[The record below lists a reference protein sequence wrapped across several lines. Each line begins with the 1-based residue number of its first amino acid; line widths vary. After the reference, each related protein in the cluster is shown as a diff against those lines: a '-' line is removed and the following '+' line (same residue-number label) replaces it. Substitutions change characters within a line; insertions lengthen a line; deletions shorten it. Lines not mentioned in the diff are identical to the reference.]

1 MSFYAI
7 FEEQKVQACLRL
19 LRQQPDMT
27 IAEAARQTR
36 ASYERVRRRL
46 KGIPALNTRGG
57 HNKKLEAPQEHAL
70 KDHLLF
76 CHHVGRNAGIG
87 DIIECS
93 NRLLAFNSVIDK
105 NGDLATV
112 SRRWAERWIVRHK
125 PWL

>member
-1 MSFYAI
+1 MSSSAL
-7 FEEQKVQACLRL
+7 FEENKVQDCLKL
-19 LRQQPDMT
+19 LQKHPELT

-46 KGIPALNTRGG
+46 RGIPASNTRGG
-57 HNKKLEAPQEHAL
+57 HNKKLDVPQEHAL

-87 DIIECS
+87 DVIECS
-93 NRLLAFNSVIDK
+93 NRLLAFKGVIDK

-112 SRRWAERWIVRHK
+112 SHRWAERWI
-125 PWL
+125 L